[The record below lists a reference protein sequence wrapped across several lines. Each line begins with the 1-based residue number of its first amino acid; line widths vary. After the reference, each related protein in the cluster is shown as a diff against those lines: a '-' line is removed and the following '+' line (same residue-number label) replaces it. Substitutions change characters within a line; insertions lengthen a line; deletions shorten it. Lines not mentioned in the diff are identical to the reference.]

1 MQISVVTMWLCM
13 LVETHIVASG
23 LKSLIPVG
31 TTISTAADVK
41 YTRVSPS
48 VPTVNTTST
57 HTTNTSN
64 FTASMAKIIVRFQNA
79 SFSLFHRR

>member
-1 MQISVVTMWLCM
+1 M

-23 LKSLIPVG
+23 LKILTPVG
-31 TTISTAADVK
+31 TTISAAAADVQ
-41 YTRVSPS
+41 YARVSLS
-48 VPTVNTTST
+48 VPTVNTTCT

-64 FTASMAKIIVRFQNA
+64 SIASMAKIIFKFPNA